1 MKVFISYSRLYASE
15 TAKAIHN
22 YLTEIGYQVFIDTS
36 DICGGEEWR
45 KTIHN
50 EISACD
56 IFVLIVT
63 PSSLRREEVRNEVE
77 FAKNLKKRI
86 IPCITKKYVN
96 YQDLHWNLNEYQG
109 IMFERIDDL
118 IQELDYMIELET
130 KTQTSNSS
138 SA

>member
-1 MKVFISYSRLYASE
+1 MDKVFL
-15 TAKAIHN
+15 
-22 YLTEIGYQVFIDTS
+22 DTS
-36 DICGGEEWR
+36 DIRGGDEWR

-63 PSSLRREEVRNEVE
+63 RSSLRREEVRNEVE
-77 FAKNLKKRI
+77 LAKNLKKRI

-96 YQDLHWNLNEYQG
+96 YQDLHWDLNEYQG
-109 IMFERIDDL
+109 IMFERLDDL

-130 KTQTSNSS
+130 RTQTSNSS